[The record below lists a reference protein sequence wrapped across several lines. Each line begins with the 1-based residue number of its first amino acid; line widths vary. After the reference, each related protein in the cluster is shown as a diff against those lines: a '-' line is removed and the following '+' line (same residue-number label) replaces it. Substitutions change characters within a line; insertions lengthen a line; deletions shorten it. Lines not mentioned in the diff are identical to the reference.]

1 MLREVE
7 GYNPQ
12 DHIIQIPDRDCKSRA
27 YLEVCHRKDWFLRYC
42 EQKGIVGLLDDSD
55 VRIDR
60 EAKLVIVTGKVFMD
74 NKLVGISTAARVY
87 DPNYA
92 QPTDTPVQ
100 TAGTVAIGRALANAG
115 FGTTASYSP
124 GEDGDILADAPV
136 SAPTNQGSAT
146 DAIPSADN
154 NPLLAAIEGRP
165 PEEMNTAQTAA
176 AAVLGQ
182 VQKNKRNQQTEE
194 IKKDPAPQQPVNSK
208 DPIPAA
214 HQQVTDNVAPVQ
226 MSIDGAKNDNRAL
239 PPWETSQDEKDIPP
253 VATKAEAYA
262 AIIPVGVMKGRTI
275 GEVLNTQRNGR
286 AILFAFRKPEYASRF
301 PELAK
306 AVGIALNV
314 KAG

>member
-12 DHIIQIPDRDCKSRA
+12 DHIIQIPDRDGKSRA

-136 SAPTNQGSAT
+136 RVPTEQELAA

-182 VQKNKRNQQTEE
+182 AQKNKRTQQADEL
-194 IKKDPAPQQPVNSK
+194 KQRPVSQPNVSSK
-208 DPIPAA
+208 DTTPATY
-214 HQQVTDNVAPVQ
+214 QQVTDNVAPVQ
-226 MSIDGAKNDNRAL
+226 MSMDGAKNDNSAT
-239 PPWETSQDEKDIPP
+239 PQDEKDIPP